1 VTTFV
6 DTSALFA
13 LLSEEDPRHDRA
25 MAWLEAI
32 AGDEDEQLVT
42 HSYVV
47 TETIALTHARLGT
60 SAIRLLVDQVLPA
73 CQIRFVDEELHRHA
87 IATFLAGFSRRVS
100 FVDRTSFELMRSERI
115 DRAFAFDPDFAREG
129 FETVP

>member
-13 LLSEEDPRHDRA
+13 LVSEEDPRHDRA
-25 MAWLEAI
+25 IAWLEAI

-42 HSYVV
+42 HSHVV
-47 TETIALTHARLGT
+47 TETIALTHARLGA

-73 CQIRFVDEELHRHA
+73 CQIRFVDEELHRQ
-87 IATFLAGFSRRVS
+87 ATAAFLAGLSRRVS